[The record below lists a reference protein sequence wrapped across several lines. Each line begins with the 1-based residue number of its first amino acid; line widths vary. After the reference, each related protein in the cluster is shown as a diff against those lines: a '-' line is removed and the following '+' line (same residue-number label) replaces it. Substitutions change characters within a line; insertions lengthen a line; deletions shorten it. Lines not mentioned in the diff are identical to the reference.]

1 MCEEQVSDD
10 LVQSQTRNLA
20 VEVAKDTL
28 GHCISEEC
36 KDVAEIVQEEVTTKF
51 AHEIVLESL
60 FNHCAGAILD
70 PQDEQNPESPQHL

>member
-1 MCEEQVSDD
+1 M
-10 LVQSQTRNLA
+10 
-20 VEVAKDTL
+20 AKDSL

-70 PQDEQNPESPQHL
+70 PQDQQNPESPKQIQNETKPKHTV